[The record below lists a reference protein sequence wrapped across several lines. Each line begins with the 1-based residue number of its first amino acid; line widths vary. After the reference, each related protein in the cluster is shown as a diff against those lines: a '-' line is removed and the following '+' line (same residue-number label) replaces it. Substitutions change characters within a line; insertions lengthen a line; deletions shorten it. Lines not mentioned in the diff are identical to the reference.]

1 MLCSAFRKGGAARGL
16 GFVKTLFGTL
26 FALLVLFS
34 IAVYR
39 MQPNLAANGKTP
51 LVYVS
56 DSNPTRDAQ
65 VGLFNRLN
73 KDLQLSLDPANG
85 GVEKITVQSIAGVG
99 PDLFDAFDSNQLNA
113 YVKSGVA
120 WDVTEE
126 LKKRGIDVGSQT
138 YASCAAMTTFEG
150 RVYGVPTN
158 AAVNCIWFHKDLF
171 DKAGVPYPTG
181 PWTWDKFI
189 DTAQKLT
196 IRDSE
201 GHVIQYGM
209 LMDWWYWR
217 HVYLGFGARLFTPD
231 GTKCVIDSP
240 GGIASAQ
247 LMHDLIY
254 KYRVMPSPID
264 ETSMA
269 TSGGFGSGSIT
280 WFGAKRAA
288 MALGGRWWLS
298 TLRDRNNYKDLHL
311 GVVESPYAVVRAFS
325 GYCRGTL
332 INKNSP
338 RRLQALRYVLYE
350 ASEPYSDLINSQA
363 DGISAFKKYNEV
375 PSFAFNPKHPEEDY
389 NEVWRKAQEFA
400 VPDENSPFVNG
411 HVVERIIDTQLDLV
425 KSDAK
430 PAAAAVHDMAT
441 QINEEIQKA
450 LDQDPELRRR
460 YDALTGRK
468 R

>member
-1 MLCSAFRKGGAARGL
+1 MKS
-16 GFVKTLFGTL
+16 LFWSL

-39 MQPNLAANGKTP
+39 MQPDLAAHGRTQ

-65 VGLFNRLN
+65 VGLFNKLN
-73 KDLQLSLDPANG
+73 RDLQVSLDPANG

-120 WDVTEE
+120 WDVTDE
-126 LKKRGIDVGSQT
+126 LEKRGIDVASQT
-138 YASCAAMTTFEG
+138 YPCCSSVTTYGG
-150 RVYGVPTN
+150 RVYGIPTN
-158 AAVNCIWFHKDLF
+158 VAVNCIWFHKDLF
-171 DKAGVPYPTG
+171 EKAGVPYPKG
-181 PWTWDKFI
+181 SWTWKKFI

-196 IRDSE
+196 VRDSH
-201 GHVIQYGM
+201 GRVVQYGV
-209 LMDWWYWR
+209 LMDWWFWR

-231 GTKCVIDSP
+231 GTRCVVDSP
-240 GGIASAQ
+240 GGIAAAQ

-254 KYRVMPSPID
+254 KYHVMPSPVD

-288 MALGGRWWLS
+288 MALGGRWWLG
-298 TLRDRNNYKDLHL
+298 TLRNRDNYKDLHL
-311 GVVESPYAVVRAFS
+311 GVVESPYASVRAFQ
-325 GYCRGTL
+325 GYGRGTL

-338 RRLQALRYVLYE
+338 RRMQALRYLLYE
-350 ASEPYSDLINSQA
+350 ASEPYGNLINGQA
-363 DGISAFKKYNEV
+363 DGIAAFKKYDV
-375 PSFAFNPKHPEEDY
+375 LPSFMLNPEHPEEDY
-389 NEVWRKAQEFA
+389 NDVWRKAAEFGM
-400 VPDENSPFVNG
+400 PDENSPFVNG
-411 HVVERIIDTQLDLV
+411 HVVQRISDMQLDLV

-430 PAAAAVHDMAT
+430 SPADAVRDIAR
-441 QINEEIQKA
+441 QINEEIRKS
-450 LDQDPELRRR
+450 LDEDPALRRKF
-460 YDALTGRK
+460 DELTGGR

>member
-1 MLCSAFRKGGAARGL
+1 M
-16 GFVKTLFGTL
+16 KTVFGIL

-39 MQPNLAANGKTP
+39 LQPNLDTGGRTA

-65 VGLFNRLN
+65 VELFNKLN
-73 KDLQLSLDPANG
+73 GDLQLRLDPANG

-99 PDLFDAFDSNQLNA
+99 PDLLDAFDSNQLNA

-120 WDVTEE
+120 WDVTDE
-126 LKKRGIDVGSQT
+126 LKKRGIDVGSES
-138 YASCAAMTTFEG
+138 YASCAAVTTFEG

-171 DKAGVPYPTG
+171 DRAAVPYPKG
-181 PWTWDKFI
+181 PWTWAKFI
-189 DTAQKLT
+189 DTAEKLT
-196 IRDSE
+196 VRDSA
-201 GHVIQYGM
+201 GKVIQYGV

-217 HVYLGFGARLFTPD
+217 HIYLGFGARLFTPD
-231 GTKCVIDSP
+231 GTRCVIDSP
-240 GGIASAQ
+240 GGIAAAQ

-254 KYRVMPSPID
+254 KYRVMPSPVD

-288 MALGGRWWLS
+288 MALGGRWWLG

-311 GVVESPYAVVRAFS
+311 GVVESPYATVRAFS
-325 GYCRGTL
+325 GYGRGTL

-338 RRLQALRYVLYE
+338 HRLQALRYLLYE
-350 ASEPYSDLINSQA
+350 ASAPYCDLINSQA
-363 DGISAFKKYNEV
+363 DGIAAFKKFNEL
-375 PSFAFNPKHPEEDY
+375 PSFLLNPEHPEEDY
-389 NEVWRKAQEFA
+389 NDVWRGAQEHA

-425 KSDAK
+425 KSDSK
-430 PAAAAVHDMAT
+430 PPADAVHDMAM
-441 QINEEIQKA
+441 QINEEIRKA
-450 LDQDPELRRR
+450 LDDDPDLRRNF
-460 YDALTGRK
+460 DALTRSK